1 MLNKTVGGR
10 YTVIRHLGGGGFG
23 QTYLAEDQHLPG
35 NPTCVVK
42 QLKPRVTSP
51 SAWQTARRLFDS
63 EAKALYNLGSHNQIP
78 RLFAHFEENQEF
90 YLVQE
95 FVAGSVLSDELKPD
109 QLLPEMAVVDIL
121 LDILAVLEFV
131 HQQQVVHR
139 DIKPSN
145 LMRRQPDRRI
155 VLIDFGAVK
164 QMEVDWDDADITVG
178 NTVIVGSSGYMPNEQ
193 LAGKPGFSS
202 DIYAVGLVGI
212 QALTGVYP
220 KRLREDPKTSEILW
234 RDRVLVNPE
243 LANILDTMVRY
254 DHRQRYQTATEVV
267 TALRA
272 LYSGSTPVFAVEP
285 RRPLQDGHLAWLERG
300 DELFQVQRYREALAA
315 YDKVIQ
321 ARPDDY
327 LAWFKQG
334 IAHENLQQ
342 FELALSCYDR
352 VVELQPGDYL
362 AWFKRGAV
370 LENLQQFAAALSC
383 YNRVVEIQ
391 PDNYWAWHDQGK
403 VLESLRQFESAVSA
417 YDRAVHLKP
426 NFQLAVES
434 RRRLLSQL
442 QQVDKL
448 YNLQHYEEAIAAC
461 ELAIQANP
469 DDALAWLMKG
479 MGLENLQHYEAAIV
493 AYDRVVQIQPEDH
506 LAWFKRGHVM
516 QELERY
522 EAAVTCYD
530 RVVEL
535 QADNS
540 WAWHDRGK
548 ALEALQHYEAA
559 MLSYDRA
566 MQLKGDFPAAIEAR
580 QRLLGRLQQG
590 NGATEPEA
598 VTAPLTGAEP
608 KHQLAANYL
617 ANEADNTATDDREGV
632 SMALQSQVVSL
643 LQDLT
648 QANVN
653 EPQAWLQK
661 GQALQKLQHYSEA
674 IVAYNKAIQLNPRD
688 PEVLRWRGNV
698 LFTLGRYEEAI
709 GSYDQAIQL
718 QPSHPSLWCAL
729 ASALVKLK
737 RYREAIACF
746 DRAIQLQPD
755 RHSPWYWR
763 GRLLWELKRPK
774 EALHSYDQAIARN
787 PAFQPALRDRE
798 KLRQE
803 MALSSPPR
811 PSPT

>member
-1 MLNKTVGGR
+1 MLNKTIGGR

-23 QTYLAEDQHLPG
+23 QTFLAEDQHLPG
-35 NPTCVVK
+35 NPACVVK
-42 QLKPRVTSP
+42 QLKPRATSP
-51 SAWQTARRLFDS
+51 NAWQTARRLFDS
-63 EAKALYNLGSHNQIP
+63 EAEALYNLGSHNQIP

-95 FVAGSVLSDELKPD
+95 FIAGSVLSDELKPD
-109 QLLPEMAVVDIL
+109 QPRPEAEVVDML
-121 LDILAVLEFV
+121 TDILTVLEFV

-145 LMRRQPDRRI
+145 LMRRQPDRQI

-164 QMEVDWDDADITVG
+164 QIEADWDDDETVG
-178 NTVIVGSSGYMPNEQ
+178 STVIVGSSGYMPNEQ

-234 RDRVLVNPE
+234 RDRVAVNPE
-243 LANILDTMVRY
+243 LADILDTMVRY
-254 DHRQRYQTATEVV
+254 DHRQRYQTATEAVA
-267 TALRA
+267 ALRKRDGTA
-272 LYSGSTPVFAVEP
+272 ATVSFAVEA
-285 RRPLQDGHLAWLERG
+285 RWPLQDGHLVWLERG
-300 DELFQVQRYREALAA
+300 DELFQAQRYREALTA

-321 ARPDDY
+321 AHPEDY

-334 IAHENLQQ
+334 IVYENLQQ
-342 FELALSCYDR
+342 FEAALSCYDR
-352 VVELQPGDYL
+352 VVELRPEDYL

-370 LENLQQFAAALSC
+370 LENLQQFEPALSC
-383 YNRVVEIQ
+383 YDQVVELQ
-391 PDNYWAWHDQGK
+391 PDNYWAWHDKGK
-403 VLESLRQFESAVSA
+403 VLENLQQFEAAVSA

-448 YNLQHYEEAIAAC
+448 YNLQHYDEAIAAC
-461 ELAIQANP
+461 EVAIEANP
-469 DDALAWLMKG
+469 NDALAWLMKG
-479 MGLENLQHYEAAIV
+479 MGLENLHQYEAAMA

-516 QELERY
+516 QHLQRY
-522 EAAVTCYD
+522 AAAVTCYD

-535 QADNS
+535 QPDNS

-566 MQLKGDFPAAIEAR
+566 IQLKGDFSTAIEGR
-580 QRLLGRLQQG
+580 QRLLERSQQVDGGVAQAVMTRLQSPAPAARDS
-590 NGATEPEA
+590 GALDHDERLRDPETEPW
-598 VTAPLTGAEP
+598 EP
-608 KHQLAANYL
+608 
-617 ANEADNTATDDREGV
+617 V
-632 SMALQSQVVSL
+632 SSLMALQSATGAMITPSKL
-643 LQDLT
+643 
-648 QANVN
+648 A
-653 EPQAWLQK
+653 EPQSWLQK

-674 IVAYNKAIQLNPRD
+674 MVAYNKAIQLNPQD

-698 LFTLGRYEEAI
+698 LFKMGRYEEAI

-737 RYREAIACF
+737 RYREAVACF
-746 DRAIQLQPD
+746 DRAIHLQPD
-755 RHSPWYWR
+755 SHSPWYWR
-763 GRLLWELKRPK
+763 GRLLWELKCY
-774 EALHSYDQAIARN
+774 EDALYSYDQAIARN
-787 PAFQPALRDRE
+787 PTFQPALRDRE
-798 KLRQE
+798 KLRHIL
-803 MALSSPPR
+803 ATPAPA
-811 PSPT
+811 PAP